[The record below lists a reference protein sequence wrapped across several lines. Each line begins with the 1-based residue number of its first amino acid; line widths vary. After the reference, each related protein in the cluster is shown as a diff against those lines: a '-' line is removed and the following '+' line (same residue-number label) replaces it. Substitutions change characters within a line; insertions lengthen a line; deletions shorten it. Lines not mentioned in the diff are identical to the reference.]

1 MKNKSIK
8 KSILSIA
15 AAAALTL
22 SALTA
27 CGSADAGAA
36 SGSTAQ
42 AAPAPAAAE
51 ETKQAAEQPAEQTA
65 EAPAEKILVRAS
77 TSGGPVPYVTVD
89 DDDNLDGYDIAVFNA
104 VFERLPQYEVEWTV
118 TSDSLTGV
126 LSGLYDI
133 SVNNWAYRPE
143 RAESYYYSYP
153 YKYTDTVFV
162 TKEDSEVISTL
173 DDVAERKLHTEVG
186 AGDPTDW
193 QLQLYNEEHPDNP
206 IEYDYISNAT
216 FLLNFQ
222 RILDGYTDFWMG
234 DSPIYYATAAEFG
247 LEGLRVDYIES
258 QRYVYT
264 YFLIRKDEVGAA
276 LREDINRVLIELHKD
291 GTLAEL
297 SQKYFGTDVTPDD
310 SQFETP
316 IN

>member
-1 MKNKSIK
+1 MRRNTGST
-8 KSILSIA
+8 IA
-15 AAAALTL
+15 AKVIAGALAM
-22 SALTA
+22 ALLTG
-27 CGSADAGAA
+27 CGAQAGAA
-36 SGSTAQ
+36 
-42 AAPAPAAAE
+42 PAASEAE
-51 ETKQAAEQPAEQTA
+51 AAEAAVETTE
-65 EAPAEKILVRAS
+65 EAQDADAAQSSDGDKIVVRAS
-77 TSGGPVPYVTVD
+77 TGGAPAPYITVD
-89 DDDNLDGYDIAVFNA
+89 DDDNLDGFDIAVFNE
-104 VFERLPQYEVEWTV
+104 VFSRLPQYEVEWTV

-126 LSGLYDI
+126 LSGLYDV

-153 YKYTDTVFV
+153 YKFTDTVFV
-162 TKEDSEVISTL
+162 TLESNDVITSL
-173 DDVAERKLHTEVG
+173 DDIYERGYKTEVG

-193 QLQLYNEEHPDNP
+193 QLQLWNEENPDKV
-206 IEYDYISNAT
+206 IEYDYISNAS

-264 YFLIRKDEVGAA
+264 YFLIRKDEQGAA
-276 LREDINRVLIELHKD
+276 LREDINRVLLELHQD
-291 GTLAEL
+291 GTLKEL
-297 SQKYFGTDVTPDD
+297 SEKYFGTDVTPGDE
-310 SQFETP
+310 QYETT